1 LILKKVLITAAS
13 NANAYQLAYH
23 LPHHEILF
31 ADTEGQKIIIP
42 EGNKSSFAHE
52 LLSLCL
58 DLGVDLIFPLK
69 ASEQKALTEAKVL
82 FEEYG
87 ISLALPN
94 LIQTQKIH
102 QLKHL
107 HSELSIPYET
117 VVDFASFS
125 KAILALGYP
134 EKKIA
139 ISQYEGIGDLIIIKD
154 DVKNDLFNGLKM
166 MTFTLASKILNQ
178 NPFTKINLY
187 QVEGKLQVVRFIKL
201 EEDFIYVNEVTKELK
216 IIIKD
221 LTKDI
226 SLFGFYELIACEGK
240 ILRLNLVAAV

>member
-1 LILKKVLITAAS
+1 MKKVLITAAS

-42 EGNKSSFAHE
+42 DGNKSSFAHE

-58 DLGVDLIFPLK
+58 DLDITLVFPLK
-69 ASEQKALTEAKVL
+69 LSEQKALAEAKVL

-87 ISLALPN
+87 ISLALPD
-94 LIQTQKIH
+94 LIQAQKIH

-154 DVKNDLFNGLKM
+154 DVKNDFFNGLKFM
-166 MTFTLASKILNQ
+166 PFTLAAKVLNQ
-178 NPFTKINLY
+178 NPFTKIHVYPLHGNM
-187 QVEGKLQVVRFIKL
+187 QAVRFIKL
-201 EEDFIYVNEVTKELK
+201 AEDFVCLNLISDELKEL
-216 IIIKD
+216 IQS
-221 LTKDI
+221 LTTNL
-226 SLFGFYELIACEGK
+226 SLFGFYELFYCEDK
-240 ILRLNLVAAV
+240 IIRLNLVTVL